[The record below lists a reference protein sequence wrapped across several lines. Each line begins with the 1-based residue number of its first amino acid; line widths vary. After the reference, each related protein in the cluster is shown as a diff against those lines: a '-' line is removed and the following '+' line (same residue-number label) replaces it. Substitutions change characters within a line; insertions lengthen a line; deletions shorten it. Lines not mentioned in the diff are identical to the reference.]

1 MKKKTEEYIRKTLHS
16 EFNLSALN
24 SGKIPYVLSA
34 QFDLYTGSI
43 AGKEI
48 VFALSKSENT
58 PLGYQ
63 KAQELLRSTTGKTVV
78 LVISHLS
85 PSHTNRIVAKGINF
99 IVPGQRMF
107 MPSIFIDLGKR
118 AVSKATGPIPPAAQ
132 FIALYHLEKE
142 SLNGKDAKEIAA
154 ITGYS
159 YLKVTRALKWISD
172 NLFPLKSNGRRQ
184 LIAFPP
190 YKETLDGFKPFLRNP
205 VIKSI
210 YTEDNLAGIDGVIAG
225 ENALG
230 EMTMFSPNGV
240 CKADDKE
247 TKIAV
252 EEDEKA
258 SNSIE
263 IWMYSPK
270 DLAKNGICDK
280 LSLILSMCG
289 NEDERVYMELEKI
302 KKEVKWSQG

>member
-1 MKKKTEEYIRKTLHS
+1 MGLRRERLCT
-16 EFNLSALN
+16 A
-24 SGKIPYVLSA
+24 PVLC
-34 QFDLYTGSI
+34 QRRHR
-43 AGKEI
+43 
-48 VFALSKSENT
+48 
-58 PLGYQ
+58 LGASQ
-63 KAQELLRSTTGKTVV
+63 
-78 LVISHLS
+78 
-85 PSHTNRIVAKGINF
+85 
-99 IVPGQRMF
+99 
-107 MPSIFIDLGKR
+107 
-118 AVSKATGPIPPAAQ
+118 
-132 FIALYHLEKE
+132 
-142 SLNGKDAKEIAA
+142 
-154 ITGYS
+154 
-159 YLKVTRALKWISD
+159 
-172 NLFPLKSNGRRQ
+172 GRQQ

-225 ENALG
+225 ESALG

-240 CKADDKE
+240 CKAVDKE

-302 KKEVKWSQG
+302 KEEVKWSQG